1 MLFRVGY
8 PAQQLMMGGSVLPEA
23 RITDA
28 VARQQVAVLKEMV
41 LNTGRTGLV
50 RPDMQK
56 HGLLFS
62 HSKSPIINAGMSC

>member
-41 LNTGRTGLV
+41 LNAGRTGLV
-50 RPDMQK
+50 RTDMQK